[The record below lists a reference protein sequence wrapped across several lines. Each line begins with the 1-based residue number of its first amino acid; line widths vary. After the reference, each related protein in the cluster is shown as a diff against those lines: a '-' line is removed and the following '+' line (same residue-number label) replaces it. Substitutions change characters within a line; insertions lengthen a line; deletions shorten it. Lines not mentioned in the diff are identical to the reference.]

1 MAFFDFFRRTE
12 NRADGYVEVEDPLLR
27 ALVGGSGEVTREM
40 ALQVPAVSGGID
52 LIANVIAGTPIVL
65 YEEKDGKAE
74 PVKNDRRVFLLND
87 EPEENMNANQWWH
100 AMLEDYFLS
109 KGGYAWI
116 EKARGGEI
124 RALHYVKSED
134 VSIIRRVDPLRKDFD
149 IQVAGKVFQP
159 MHFLRILRKSRDG
172 AEGMPIT
179 RENSQL
185 INVANQ
191 ALKLELAMSKRGGNK
206 KGFLKSEKTLTKDA
220 MDDLKAAWKDLYST
234 GENSAMVL
242 NKGLDFM
249 EVSETSVEMQLNEN
263 KKANANEFAK
273 LFHISPETA
282 SGKAQDLEGL
292 AKLAA
297 IPVMKSIECALNQSL
312 LREREK
318 GSLYWAFDTKELLKG
333 SLRERM
339 EAYKLAVDANIMQVD
354 EIRFEEDLPA
364 LGLNWI
370 KLGLDDVLYDP
381 KTNTVYTPNTNQTAV
396 MGKLQLGGARETEE
410 DLMDDEDN

>member
-1 MAFFDFFRRTE
+1 MGFFDRFRRTE
-12 NRADGYVEVEDPLLR
+12 NRADGFVEVDDPLLR
-27 ALVGGSGEVTREM
+27 ALVGGGGEATRDM
-40 ALQVPAVSGGID
+40 ALQVPAISGGID

-65 YEEKDGKAE
+65 YQEKDGKAE
-74 PVKNDRRVFLLND
+74 PVKGDRRVFLLND

-100 AMLEDYFLS
+100 AMIEDYFLT

-116 EKARGGEI
+116 EKARGEI

-134 VSIIRRVDPLRKDFD
+134 VSIIRREDPLRKDFE
-149 IQVAGKVFQP
+149 IQVAGQIFQP

-206 KGFLKSEKTLTKDA
+206 KGFLKSENKLTKEA
-220 MDDLKAAWKDLYST
+220 MDDLKDAWKDLYST
-234 GENSAMVL
+234 GENNAMVL

-249 EVSETSVEMQLNEN
+249 EISETSVEMQLNEN

-282 SGKAQDLEGL
+282 SGKTTDLEGL

-297 IPVMKSIECALNQSL
+297 IPVMKAIECAFNQAL
-312 LREREK
+312 
-318 GSLYWAFDTKELLKG
+318 LLKG

-339 EAYKLAVDANIMQVD
+339 EAYKLAVDANIMQID
-354 EIRFEEDLPA
+354 EIRFEEDLPS

-381 KTNTVYTPNTNQTAV
+381 KTNTVYTPNTNQLFAMNAQT
-396 MGKLQLGGARETEE
+396 LETKPRDESQAKEE
-410 DLMDDEDN
+410 EKPDEN